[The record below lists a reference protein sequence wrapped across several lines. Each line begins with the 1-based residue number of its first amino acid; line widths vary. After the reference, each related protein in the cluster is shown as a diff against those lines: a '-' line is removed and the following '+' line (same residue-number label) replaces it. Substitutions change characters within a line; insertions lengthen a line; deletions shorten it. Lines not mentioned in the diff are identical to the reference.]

1 MYETLTKVAKK
12 THRTHIICGI
22 CAILMFCLFIYTFKL
37 PAQLNAIKGE
47 AEYFEITDN
56 ATKDDFNKDYVEYN
70 APFLFDYFAYYTWS
84 QSIKSFSAPSRF
96 YPAIIWTSDSGTPKL
111 IAIEVPESK
120 FKIAEEIANNTY
132 NFTAENISDS
142 QNLDFYNA
150 KGSVKLLSVDERKFF
165 EESYA
170 DSGMEILP
178 YAITDGQIG
187 NFNIGYVVFA
197 IFILGV
203 GIFLIV
209 AGIINYKKSSNR
221 EILKTNFEAM
231 YGSETFEDALSDCE
245 HGDRINNIYIGSK
258 YIAFADDFPAILEIS
273 DLIWIY
279 KKQTYHNGIRTGTRV
294 SFNTRKGKSH
304 LVLIKNREFEDICA
318 TINKKNPFIAYGYS
332 QDLINLY
339 KNDIENFIN
348 IVESKNSNKDN
359 AM

>member
-1 MYETLTKVAKK
+1 MYENLTKVARK

-22 CAILMFCLFIYTFKL
+22 CAIFIFCLFIYTFKL
-37 PAQLNAIKGE
+37 PAQLNALKGE

-56 ATKDDFNKDYVEYN
+56 AVKDDFNKDYVEYN

-132 NFTAENISDS
+132 NFTGENISDL

-187 NFNIGYVVFA
+187 NFNIGYVIFA

-203 GIFLIV
+203 GMLLIV
-209 AGIINYKKSSNR
+209 SGAINYKKSSNR
-221 EILKTNFEAM
+221 EILKTNFEEI
-231 YGSETFEDALSDCE
+231 YGLGTFEEALLDCE
-245 HGDRINNIYIGSK
+245 YGDRINNIYVGAK
-258 YIAFADDFPAILEIS
+258 YIAFADDFPAVVEIS

-279 KKQTYHNGIRTGTRV
+279 KKQTYHNGIRTNTRAV
-294 SFNTRKGKSH
+294 FNTKKGKSYFI
-304 LVLIKNREFEDICA
+304 LIKNREFDDVCSV
-318 TINKKNPFIAYGYS
+318 INKKNPFIAYGYS
-332 QDLINLY
+332 QSLENLY
-339 KNDIENFIN
+339 KNDIEGFIN
-348 IVESKNSNKDN
+348 MVENEN
-359 AM
+359 ANNNTM